1 MARHLLL
8 VAAALAATAHAVTIV
23 SEPSTSDDVRLRRA
37 TLEARRY
44 LYELSGE
51 LPKLGTELLKGDD
64 GGSAPRVLVAN
75 ADRLAHIHPSLAAD
89 ASGFTPPPTDPGSH
103 FVQLVHLPLTGAA
116 LGTAATRKSV
126 IVCSGLDSTATLYAV
141 YTMLEALG
149 VRFRNHGD
157 IIPRNHHG
165 KGLAALLSDSN
176 LGEAFSAQR
185 EWASPNMVLRGS
197 QVRHSSLFS
206 CDFRGCL
213 LISSRF
219 RSRSLTFLR
228 GRTGGGSRSTSTLWS
243 RSPSRK

>member
-75 ADRLAHIHPSLAAD
+75 ADRLAHIHPQLVDDGS
-89 ASGFTPPPTDPGSH
+89 PPPREPGSH
-103 FVQLVHLPLTGAA
+103 FVQLVNLAA
-116 LGTAATRKSV
+116 SEGNTSNASGSSGVL
-126 IVCSGLDSTATLYAV
+126 IVCSGVDSTATLYAV
-141 YTMLEALG
+141 YSLLELLG